1 MRPAILISCLGTI
14 GISLTTRASA
24 SAGAAFAP
32 PSSYTLS
39 VRRNGMLSIRQSAAG
54 NNENQDAVP
63 EPAPTS
69 SSPPPPKPQQPSS
82 DDLMKAMG
90 TNPRRIFLS
99 LTTST
104 GIALAAN
111 FLGITSTLLAS
122 VPPDVLES
130 TSLDTYYPVN
140 DFKRYNGGGYTLTI
154 PKEWVADTA
163 VELAKATR
171 RAGTLDYGMKRPGS
185 GAPGAG
191 VLPDAAFGPPGKKD
205 ARGLTPQGADTNVSV
220 VSSRLRP
227 GFSLRGSL
235 GPPKDAAETLLRV
248 SLAPEGSGRVGTL
261 LTASEEHRG
270 RSSVYQFEYDIDR
283 GERGV
288 ERLNITTTNA
298 TTRQKAARR
307 RQANATSRRLSLP
320 GRGATVLY
328 HGQQHSTPTAAPP
341 VSMYY
346 RSRAAANAT
355 IPVESRT
362 RR

>member
-288 ERLNITTTNA
+288 PLRAISVIGVVGGEVLVTSTVVA
-298 TTRQKAARR
+298 PKADWADKTYADKLRR
-307 RQANATSRRLSLP
+307 
-320 GRGATVLY
+320 
-328 HGQQHSTPTAAPP
+328 
-341 VSMYY
+341 
-346 RSRAAANAT
+346 
-355 IPVESRT
+355 IIESFKLT
-362 RR
+362 